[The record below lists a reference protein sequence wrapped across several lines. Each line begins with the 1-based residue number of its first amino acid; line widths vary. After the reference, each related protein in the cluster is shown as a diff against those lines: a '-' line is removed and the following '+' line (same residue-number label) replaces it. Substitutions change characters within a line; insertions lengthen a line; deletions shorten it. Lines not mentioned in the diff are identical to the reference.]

1 MCQNKAE
8 RENYLCQ
15 KNDFGLFAAA
25 FCAMLELLKG
35 QEGRACPKCD
45 TPKIKGG
52 RFPVKQLISRRSFL
66 KAAGVTAAA
75 ASMAIGAPAASA
87 CWLGDKSDVTI
98 LYTNDVHTYID
109 KQSPKL
115 TYAAIADLKQ
125 SYQNA
130 GKDVLLVDAGDHVQ
144 GTAYGSM
151 DEGASIIKLMNAAG
165 YDAATPGN
173 HEFDYGM
180 DRAKAIMKEADFPY
194 LSCNWVD
201 LRTGLRVLPSVKV
214 FVRGGRRIAFVGVTT
229 PETFTKSTPAYFM
242 DKAQRKYIYDIQ
254 GGEDGKKLYDA
265 VQKAIDKAKLLADVV
280 IGLGHLGVDPSSSPW
295 TSEEVIA
302 HTSGFDA
309 FIDGHSHTV
318 MENKQVQDASGKAVT
333 LTQTGSYF
341 ANVGEMTIAA
351 DGTITTKL
359 IPTHEGMDAGI
370 AAMQTSW
377 VNTVDDML
385 GEKIA
390 VGDSDF
396 YVSDPATGK
405 RRIRSAE
412 TNLGDFVADGIY
424 AYFNEVEKLHCDVAI
439 MNGGGIRADVPAG
452 DWTFKTCKQVSP
464 FGNVACLMS
473 VTGKQIQD
481 ALEFAARFAGEGG
494 KENGGFLQVAGATY
508 EIHTDIPNTVQT
520 DEKNVWI
527 GSATGIPRVQNVKIY
542 DKASGSYLPL
552 DPGATYALAGMNY
565 TLRNLG
571 DGFAMFDGAEL
582 IKDYVSEDY
591 LVMSTY
597 AMIFDGVDAAGL
609 PHLSSANSPLAA
621 YPGYLL
627 NYEQPYGAGRI
638 TIL

>member
-1 MCQNKAE
+1 M
-8 RENYLCQ
+8 
-15 KNDFGLFAAA
+15 
-25 FCAMLELLKG
+25 
-35 QEGRACPKCD
+35 
-45 TPKIKGG
+45 
-52 RFPVKQLISRRSFL
+52 KQLISRRSFL

-165 YDAATPGN
+165 YDVATPGN

-201 LRTGLRVLPSVKV
+201 LRTTLRVLPSVKV

-370 AAMQTSW
+370 AAMQTGW

-481 ALEFAARFAGEGG
+481 ALEFAARFAGAEG

-520 DEKNVWI
+520 DDKNVWI
-527 GSATGIPRVQNVKIY
+527 GSATGTPRVQNVKIY
-542 DKASGSYLPL
+542 DRANGTYVPL
-552 DPGATYALAGMNY
+552 DENKTYALAGMNY

-597 AMIFDGVDAAGL
+597 AMAFGGVDAEGL
-609 PHLSSANSPLAA
+609 PHLSSANSVLAE
-621 YPGYLL
+621 YPG
-627 NYEQPYGAGRI
+627 
-638 TIL
+638 

>member
-1 MCQNKAE
+1 M
-8 RENYLCQ
+8 
-15 KNDFGLFAAA
+15 
-25 FCAMLELLKG
+25 
-35 QEGRACPKCD
+35 
-45 TPKIKGG
+45 
-52 RFPVKQLISRRSFL
+52 KQLISRRSFL

-165 YDAATPGN
+165 YDVATPGN

-318 MENKQVQDASGKAVT
+318 MENKQVQDVSGKAVT

-370 AAMQTSW
+370 AAMQTGW
-377 VNTVDDML
+377 VSTVDDML

-424 AYFNEVEKLHCDVAI
+424 AYFNEVEKLHCDLAI

-527 GSATGIPRVQNVKIY
+527 GSATGTPRVQNVKIY

-597 AMIFDGVDAAGL
+597 AMIFDGADAAGL

>member
-1 MCQNKAE
+1 M
-8 RENYLCQ
+8 
-15 KNDFGLFAAA
+15 
-25 FCAMLELLKG
+25 
-35 QEGRACPKCD
+35 
-45 TPKIKGG
+45 
-52 RFPVKQLISRRSFL
+52 KQLISRRSFL

-87 CWLGDKSDVTI
+87 CWYGDKSDVTI

-165 YDAATPGN
+165 YDVATPGN

-201 LRTGLRVLPSVKV
+201 LRTTLRVLPSVKV

-370 AAMQTSW
+370 AAMQTGW

-424 AYFNEVEKLHCDVAI
+424 TYFNEVEKLHCDVAI
-439 MNGGGIRADVPAG
+439 MNGGGIRADEKAG
-452 DWTFKTCKQVSP
+452 YWTFKTCKQVSP

-481 ALEFAARFAGEGG
+481 ALEFAARFAGEDG

-527 GSATGIPRVQNVKIY
+527 GSATGTPRVQNVKIY

-597 AMIFDGVDAAGL
+597 AMIFDGADAAGL

>member
-1 MCQNKAE
+1 M
-8 RENYLCQ
+8 
-15 KNDFGLFAAA
+15 
-25 FCAMLELLKG
+25 
-35 QEGRACPKCD
+35 
-45 TPKIKGG
+45 
-52 RFPVKQLISRRSFL
+52 KQLISRRSFL

-87 CWLGDKSDVTI
+87 CWYGDKSDVTI

-165 YDAATPGN
+165 YDVATPGN

-201 LRTGLRVLPSVKV
+201 LRTTLRVLPSVKV

-370 AAMQTSW
+370 AAMQTGW

-424 AYFNEVEKLHCDVAI
+424 TYFNEVEKLHCDVAI

-481 ALEFAARFAGEGG
+481 ALEFAARFAGEDG

-527 GSATGIPRVQNVKIY
+527 GSATGTPRVQNVKIY
-542 DKASGSYLPL
+542 DKVSGSYLPL

-597 AMIFDGVDAAGL
+597 AMIFDGADAAGL

>member
-1 MCQNKAE
+1 M
-8 RENYLCQ
+8 
-15 KNDFGLFAAA
+15 
-25 FCAMLELLKG
+25 
-35 QEGRACPKCD
+35 
-45 TPKIKGG
+45 
-52 RFPVKQLISRRSFL
+52 KQLISRRSFL

-87 CWLGDKSDVTI
+87 CWFGDKSDVTI

-201 LRTGLRVLPSVKV
+201 LRTTLRVLPSVKV

-318 MENKQVQDASGKAVT
+318 MENVQVQDASGKAVT

-424 AYFNEVEKLHCDVAI
+424 TYFNEVEKLHCDVAI

-527 GSATGIPRVQNVKIY
+527 GSATGTPRVQNVKIY

-597 AMIFDGVDAAGL
+597 AMIFDGADAAGL

>member
-1 MCQNKAE
+1 M
-8 RENYLCQ
+8 
-15 KNDFGLFAAA
+15 
-25 FCAMLELLKG
+25 
-35 QEGRACPKCD
+35 
-45 TPKIKGG
+45 
-52 RFPVKQLISRRSFL
+52 KQLISRRSFL

-165 YDAATPGN
+165 YDVATPGN

-424 AYFNEVEKLHCDVAI
+424 AYFNEVEKLHCDLAI

-508 EIHTDIPNTVQT
+508 EIHTDILNTVQT

-527 GSATGIPRVQNVKIY
+527 GSATGTPRVQNVKIY

-552 DPGATYALAGMNY
+552 DPNATYALAGMNY

-591 LVMSTY
+591 LVMATY
-597 AMIFDGVDAAGL
+597 AMTFDGADAAGL

>member
-1 MCQNKAE
+1 MKH
-8 RENYLCQ
+8 
-15 KNDFGLFAAA
+15 
-25 FCAMLELLKG
+25 
-35 QEGRACPKCD
+35 
-45 TPKIKGG
+45 
-52 RFPVKQLISRRSFL
+52 LISRRNFL
-66 KAAGVTAAA
+66 KAAGVTTAAA
-75 ASMAIGAPAASA
+75 AMAVGAPAASA
-87 CWLGDKSDVTI
+87 CWTGEKSEVTI

-109 KQSPKL
+109 KQAPEL
-115 TYAAIADLKQ
+115 TYAAIAALKQ

-130 GKDVLLVDAGDHVQ
+130 GKKVLLVDAGDHVQ

-151 DEGASIIKLMNAAG
+151 DQGASIIELMNAAG

-180 DRAKAIMKEADFPY
+180 DRAKELMRDADFPY

-201 LRTGLRVLPSVKV
+201 LRTNLRVLPEIKV
-214 FVRGGRRIAFVGVTT
+214 FVRGGVRIAFVGITT

-242 DKAQRKYIYDIQ
+242 NKAQTKYIYDIL
-254 GGEDGKKLYDA
+254 GGEDGQKLYSA
-265 VQKAIDKAKLLADVV
+265 VQKAVDKAKCLADVV

-302 HTSGFDA
+302 HTTGFDA

-318 MENKQVQDASGKAVT
+318 MENKQVADASGRLVT
-333 LTQTGSYF
+333 LTQTGSYL
-341 ANVGEMTIAA
+341 ANVGEMTIAP
-351 DGTITTKL
+351 DGTISTRLVSTYDQEN
-359 IPTHEGMDAGI
+359 PAV
-370 AAMQTSW
+370 AAEQAAW
-377 VNTVDDML
+377 VSSVDEML

-390 VGDSDF
+390 VADTRF
-396 YVSDPATGK
+396 YITDPATGK
-405 RRIRSAE
+405 RRIRSGE

-424 AYFNEVEKLHCDVAI
+424 TYFNEVEQLHCDIAI
-439 MNGGGIRADVPAG
+439 MNGGGIRSDEDAG
-452 DWTFKTCKQVSP
+452 YWTFKTCKQVSP

-481 ALEFAARFAGEGG
+481 ALEFAARFAGAEG

-520 DEKNVWI
+520 DDKNVWI
-527 GSATGIPRVQNVKIY
+527 GSATGTPRVQNVKIY
-542 DKASGSYLPL
+542 DRANGTYVPL
-552 DPGATYALAGMNY
+552 DENKTYALAGMNY

-597 AMIFDGVDAAGL
+597 AMTFGGVDAEGL
-609 PHLSSANSPLAA
+609 PHLSSANSVLAE

-627 NYEQPYGAGRI
+627 DYENPYGAGRI
-638 TIL
+638 SIL

>member
-1 MCQNKAE
+1 MKH
-8 RENYLCQ
+8 
-15 KNDFGLFAAA
+15 
-25 FCAMLELLKG
+25 
-35 QEGRACPKCD
+35 
-45 TPKIKGG
+45 
-52 RFPVKQLISRRSFL
+52 LISRRNFL
-66 KAAGVTAAA
+66 KAAGVTTAAA
-75 ASMAIGAPAASA
+75 AMAVGAPAASA
-87 CWLGDKSDVTI
+87 CWTGEKSEVTI

-109 KQSPKL
+109 KRAPEL
-115 TYAAIADLKQ
+115 TYAAIAALKQ

-130 GKDVLLVDAGDHVQ
+130 GKKVLLVDAGDHVQ

-151 DEGASIIKLMNAAG
+151 DEGASIIELMNAAG

-180 DRAKAIMKEADFPY
+180 DRAKELMRDADFPY

-201 LRTGLRVLPSVKV
+201 LRTNLRVLPEIKV
-214 FVRGGRRIAFVGVTT
+214 FVRGGVRIAFVGITT

-242 DKAQRKYIYDIQ
+242 NKAQTKYIYDIL
-254 GGEDGKKLYDA
+254 GGEDGQKLYSA
-265 VQKAIDKAKLLADVV
+265 VQKTVDKAKCLADVV

-302 HTSGFDA
+302 HTTGFDA

-318 MENKQVQDASGKAVT
+318 MENKQVADASGRLVT

-341 ANVGEMTIAA
+341 ANVGEMTIAP
-351 DGTITTKL
+351 DGTISTRLVSTYDQED
-359 IPTHEGMDAGI
+359 PAV
-370 AAMQTSW
+370 AAEQAAW
-377 VNTVDDML
+377 VSSVDEML

-390 VGDSDF
+390 VADTKF
-396 YVSDPATGK
+396 YITDPATGK
-405 RRIRSAE
+405 RRIRSGE

-424 AYFNEVEKLHCDVAI
+424 TYFNEVEQLHCDIAI
-439 MNGGGIRADVPAG
+439 MNGGGIRSDEDAG
-452 DWTFKTCKQVSP
+452 YWTFKTCKQVSP

-481 ALEFAARFAGEGG
+481 ALEFAARFAGAEG

-520 DEKNVWI
+520 DDKNVWI
-527 GSATGIPRVQNVKIY
+527 GSATGTPRVQNVKIY
-542 DKASGSYLPL
+542 DRANGTYVPL
-552 DPGATYALAGMNY
+552 DENKTYALAGMNY

-597 AMIFDGVDAAGL
+597 AMTFGGVDAEGL
-609 PHLSSANSPLAA
+609 PHLSSANSVLAE
-621 YPGYLL
+621 YSGYLL
-627 NYEQPYGAGRI
+627 DYENPYGAGRI
-638 TIL
+638 SIL

>member
-1 MCQNKAE
+1 MKH
-8 RENYLCQ
+8 
-15 KNDFGLFAAA
+15 
-25 FCAMLELLKG
+25 
-35 QEGRACPKCD
+35 
-45 TPKIKGG
+45 
-52 RFPVKQLISRRSFL
+52 LISRRNFL
-66 KAAGVTAAA
+66 KAAGVTTAAA
-75 ASMAIGAPAASA
+75 AMAVGAPAASA
-87 CWLGDKSDVTI
+87 CWTGEKSEVTI

-109 KQSPKL
+109 KQVPQL
-115 TYAAIADLKQ
+115 TYAAIAALKQ
-125 SYQNA
+125 SYQDA
-130 GKDVLLVDAGDHVQ
+130 GKKVLLVDAGDHVQ

-151 DEGASIIKLMNAAG
+151 DQGASIIELMNAAG

-180 DRAKAIMKEADFPY
+180 DRAKELMRDADFPY

-201 LRTGLRVLPSVKV
+201 LRTNLRVLPEIKV
-214 FVRGGRRIAFVGVTT
+214 FVRGGVRIAFVGITT

-242 DKAQRKYIYDIQ
+242 NKAQTKYIYDIL
-254 GGEDGKKLYDA
+254 GGEDGQKLYSA
-265 VQKAIDKAKLLADVV
+265 VQKAVDKAKCLADVV

-302 HTSGFDA
+302 HTTGFDA

-318 MENKQVQDASGKAVT
+318 MENKQVADASGRLVT

-341 ANVGEMTIAA
+341 ANVGEMTIAP
-351 DGTITTKL
+351 DGTISTRLVSTYDQED
-359 IPTHEGMDAGI
+359 PAV
-370 AAMQTSW
+370 AAEQAAW

-390 VGDSDF
+390 VADTKF
-396 YVSDPATGK
+396 YITDPATGK
-405 RRIRSAE
+405 RRIRSGE

-424 AYFNEVEKLHCDVAI
+424 TYFNEVEQLHCDIAI
-439 MNGGGIRADVPAG
+439 MNGGGIRSDEDAG
-452 DWTFKTCKQVSP
+452 YWTFKTCKQVSP

-481 ALEFAARFAGEGG
+481 ALEFAARFAGAEG

-520 DEKNVWI
+520 DDKNVWI
-527 GSATGIPRVQNVKIY
+527 GSATGTPRVQNVKIY
-542 DKASGSYLPL
+542 DRANGTYVPL
-552 DPGATYALAGMNY
+552 DENKTYALAGMNY

-597 AMIFDGVDAAGL
+597 AMTFGGVDAEGL
-609 PHLSSANSPLAA
+609 PHLSSANSVLAE

-627 NYEQPYGAGRI
+627 DYENPYGAGRI
-638 TIL
+638 SIL

>member
-1 MCQNKAE
+1 MKH
-8 RENYLCQ
+8 
-15 KNDFGLFAAA
+15 
-25 FCAMLELLKG
+25 
-35 QEGRACPKCD
+35 
-45 TPKIKGG
+45 
-52 RFPVKQLISRRSFL
+52 LISRRNFL
-66 KAAGVTAAA
+66 KAAGVTTAAA
-75 ASMAIGAPAASA
+75 AMAVGAPAASA
-87 CWLGDKSDVTI
+87 CWTGEKSEVTI

-109 KQSPKL
+109 KQAPEL
-115 TYAAIADLKQ
+115 TYAAIAALKQ

-130 GKDVLLVDAGDHVQ
+130 GKKVLLVDAGDHVQ

-151 DEGASIIKLMNAAG
+151 DEGASIIELMNAAG

-180 DRAKAIMKEADFPY
+180 DRAKELMRDADFPY

-201 LRTGLRVLPSVKV
+201 LRTNLRVLPEIKV
-214 FVRGGRRIAFVGVTT
+214 FVRGGVRIAFVGITT

-242 DKAQRKYIYDIQ
+242 NKAQTKYIYDIL
-254 GGEDGKKLYDA
+254 GGEDGQKLYSA
-265 VQKAIDKAKLLADVV
+265 VQKAVDKAKCLADVV

-302 HTSGFDA
+302 HTTGFDA

-318 MENKQVQDASGKAVT
+318 MENKQVADASGRLVT

-341 ANVGEMTIAA
+341 ANVGEMTIAP
-351 DGTITTKL
+351 DGTISTRLVSTYDQED
-359 IPTHEGMDAGI
+359 PAV
-370 AAMQTSW
+370 AAEQAAW
-377 VNTVDDML
+377 VSSVDEML

-390 VGDSDF
+390 VADTKF
-396 YVSDPATGK
+396 YITDPATGK
-405 RRIRSAE
+405 RRIRSGE

-424 AYFNEVEKLHCDVAI
+424 TYFNEVEQLHCDIAI
-439 MNGGGIRADVPAG
+439 MNGGGIRSDEDAG
-452 DWTFKTCKQVSP
+452 YWTFKTCKQVSP

-481 ALEFAARFAGEGG
+481 ALEFAARFAGAEG

-508 EIHTDIPNTVQT
+508 EIHTNIPNTVQT
-520 DEKNVWI
+520 DDKNVWI
-527 GSATGIPRVQNVKIY
+527 GSATGTPRVQNVKIY
-542 DKASGSYLPL
+542 DRANGTYVPL
-552 DPGATYALAGMNY
+552 DENKTYALAGMNY

-597 AMIFDGVDAAGL
+597 AMTFGGVDAEGL
-609 PHLSSANSPLAA
+609 PHLSSANSVLAE

-627 NYEQPYGAGRI
+627 DYENPYGAGRI
-638 TIL
+638 SIL

>member
-1 MCQNKAE
+1 MKH
-8 RENYLCQ
+8 
-15 KNDFGLFAAA
+15 
-25 FCAMLELLKG
+25 
-35 QEGRACPKCD
+35 
-45 TPKIKGG
+45 
-52 RFPVKQLISRRSFL
+52 LISRRNFL
-66 KAAGVTAAA
+66 KAAGVTTAAA
-75 ASMAIGAPAASA
+75 AMAVGAPAASA
-87 CWLGDKSDVTI
+87 CWTSEKSEVTI

-109 KQSPKL
+109 KQAPEL
-115 TYAAIADLKQ
+115 TYAAIAALKQ

-130 GKDVLLVDAGDHVQ
+130 GKKVLLVDAGDHVQ

-151 DEGASIIKLMNAAG
+151 DQGASIIQLMNAAG

-180 DRAKAIMKEADFPY
+180 DRAKELMRDADFPY

-201 LRTGLRVLPSVKV
+201 LRTNLRVLPEIKV
-214 FVRGGRRIAFVGVTT
+214 FVRGGVRIAFVGITT

-242 DKAQRKYIYDIQ
+242 NKAQTKYIYDIL
-254 GGEDGKKLYDA
+254 GGEDGQKLYSA
-265 VQKAIDKAKLLADVV
+265 VQKAVDKAKCLADVV

-302 HTSGFDA
+302 HTTGFDA

-318 MENKQVQDASGKAVT
+318 MENKQVADASGRLVT

-341 ANVGEMTIAA
+341 ANVGEMTIAP
-351 DGTITTKL
+351 DGTISTRLVSTYDQ
-359 IPTHEGMDAGI
+359 EDVAV
-370 AAMQTSW
+370 AAEQAAW

-390 VGDSDF
+390 VADTKF
-396 YVSDPATGK
+396 YITDPATGK
-405 RRIRSAE
+405 RRIRSGE

-424 AYFNEVEKLHCDVAI
+424 TYFNEVEKLHCDIAI
-439 MNGGGIRADVPAG
+439 MNGGGIRSDEDAG
-452 DWTFKTCKQVSP
+452 YWTFKTCKQVSP

-481 ALEFAARFAGEGG
+481 ALEFAARFAGEDG

-527 GSATGIPRVQNVKIY
+527 GSATGTPRVQNVKIY

-597 AMIFDGVDAAGL
+597 AMIFDGADAAGL

>member
-1 MCQNKAE
+1 M
-8 RENYLCQ
+8 
-15 KNDFGLFAAA
+15 
-25 FCAMLELLKG
+25 
-35 QEGRACPKCD
+35 
-45 TPKIKGG
+45 
-52 RFPVKQLISRRSFL
+52 KQLISRRSFL

-165 YDAATPGN
+165 YDVATPGN

-359 IPTHEGMDAGI
+359 IPTHEGMDATI
-370 AAMQTSW
+370 AAMQTGW

-424 AYFNEVEKLHCDVAI
+424 AYFNEVEKLHCDLAI

-527 GSATGIPRVQNVKIY
+527 GSATGTPRVQNVKIY

-597 AMIFDGVDAAGL
+597 AMIFDGADAAGL

-627 NYEQPYGAGRI
+627 DYEQPYGAGRI

>member
-1 MCQNKAE
+1 M
-8 RENYLCQ
+8 
-15 KNDFGLFAAA
+15 
-25 FCAMLELLKG
+25 
-35 QEGRACPKCD
+35 
-45 TPKIKGG
+45 
-52 RFPVKQLISRRSFL
+52 KQLISRRSFL

-165 YDAATPGN
+165 YDVATPGN

-280 IGLGHLGVDPSSSPW
+280 IGLGHLGVDPSSAPW

-359 IPTHEGMDAGI
+359 IPTHEGMDATI

-424 AYFNEVEKLHCDVAI
+424 AYFNEIEELHCDLAI

-527 GSATGIPRVQNVKIY
+527 GSATGTPRVQNVKIY

-597 AMIFDGVDAAGL
+597 AMIFDGADAAGL

-627 NYEQPYGAGRI
+627 DYEQPYGAGRI

>member
-1 MCQNKAE
+1 MKH
-8 RENYLCQ
+8 
-15 KNDFGLFAAA
+15 
-25 FCAMLELLKG
+25 
-35 QEGRACPKCD
+35 
-45 TPKIKGG
+45 
-52 RFPVKQLISRRSFL
+52 LISRRNFL
-66 KAAGVTAAA
+66 KAAGVTTAAA
-75 ASMAIGAPAASA
+75 AMAVGAPAASA
-87 CWLGDKSDVTI
+87 CWTGEKSEVTI

-109 KQSPKL
+109 KQAPEL
-115 TYAAIADLKQ
+115 TYAAIAALKQ

-130 GKDVLLVDAGDHVQ
+130 GKKVLLVDAGDHVQ

-151 DEGASIIKLMNAAG
+151 DEGASIIELMNAAG

-180 DRAKAIMKEADFPY
+180 DRAKELMRDADFPY

-201 LRTGLRVLPSVKV
+201 LRTNLRVLPEIKV
-214 FVRGGRRIAFVGVTT
+214 FVRGGVRIAFVGITT

-242 DKAQRKYIYDIQ
+242 NKAQTKYIYDIL
-254 GGEDGKKLYDA
+254 GGEDGQKLYSA
-265 VQKAIDKAKLLADVV
+265 VQKAVDKAKCLADVV

-302 HTSGFDA
+302 HTTGFDA

-318 MENKQVQDASGKAVT
+318 MENKQVADASGRLVT

-341 ANVGEMTIAA
+341 ANVGEMTIAP
-351 DGTITTKL
+351 DGTISTRLVSTYDQED
-359 IPTHEGMDAGI
+359 PAV
-370 AAMQTSW
+370 AAEQAAW

-390 VGDSDF
+390 VADTKF
-396 YVSDPATGK
+396 YITDPATGK
-405 RRIRSAE
+405 RRIRSGE

-424 AYFNEVEKLHCDVAI
+424 TYFNEVEQLHCDIAI
-439 MNGGGIRADVPAG
+439 MNGGGIRSDEDAG
-452 DWTFKTCKQVSP
+452 YWTFKTCKQVSP

-481 ALEFAARFAGEGG
+481 ALEFAARFAGEDG

-527 GSATGIPRVQNVKIY
+527 GSATGTPRVQNVKIY

-597 AMIFDGVDAAGL
+597 AMTFGGVDAEGL
-609 PHLSSANSPLAA
+609 PHLSSANSVLAE

-627 NYEQPYGAGRI
+627 DYENPYGAGRI
-638 TIL
+638 SIL

>member
-1 MCQNKAE
+1 MKH
-8 RENYLCQ
+8 
-15 KNDFGLFAAA
+15 
-25 FCAMLELLKG
+25 
-35 QEGRACPKCD
+35 
-45 TPKIKGG
+45 
-52 RFPVKQLISRRSFL
+52 LISRRNFL
-66 KAAGVTAAA
+66 KAAGVTTAAA
-75 ASMAIGAPAASA
+75 AMAVGAPAASA
-87 CWLGDKSDVTI
+87 CWTGEKSEVTI

-109 KQSPKL
+109 KQAPEL
-115 TYAAIADLKQ
+115 TYAAIAALKQ

-130 GKDVLLVDAGDHVQ
+130 GKKVLLVDAGDHVQ

-151 DEGASIIKLMNAAG
+151 DEGASIIQLMNAAG
-165 YDAATPGN
+165 YDVATPGN

-180 DRAKAIMKEADFPY
+180 DRAKELMRDADFPY

-201 LRTGLRVLPSVKV
+201 LRTNLRVLPEIKV
-214 FVRGGRRIAFVGVTT
+214 FVRGGVRIAFVGITT

-242 DKAQRKYIYDIQ
+242 NKAQTKYIYDIL
-254 GGEDGKKLYDA
+254 GGEDGQKLYSA
-265 VQKAIDKAKLLADVV
+265 VQKAVDKAKCLADVV

-302 HTSGFDA
+302 HTTGFDA

-318 MENKQVQDASGKAVT
+318 MENKQVADASGRLVT

-341 ANVGEMTIAA
+341 ANVGEMTIAP
-351 DGTITTKL
+351 DGTISTRLVSTYDQED
-359 IPTHEGMDAGI
+359 PAV
-370 AAMQTSW
+370 AAEQAAW
-377 VNTVDDML
+377 VSSVDEML

-390 VGDSDF
+390 VADTKF
-396 YVSDPATGK
+396 YITDPATGK
-405 RRIRSAE
+405 RRIRSGE

-424 AYFNEVEKLHCDVAI
+424 TYFNEVEQLHCDIAI
-439 MNGGGIRADVPAG
+439 MNGGGIRSDEDAG
-452 DWTFKTCKQVSP
+452 YWTFKTCKQVSP

-481 ALEFAARFAGEGG
+481 ALEFAARFAGAEG

-520 DEKNVWI
+520 DDKNVWI
-527 GSATGIPRVQNVKIY
+527 GSATGTPRVQNVKIY
-542 DKASGSYLPL
+542 DHANGTYVPL
-552 DPGATYALAGMNY
+552 DENKTYALAGMNY

-597 AMIFDGVDAAGL
+597 AMTFGGVDAEGL
-609 PHLSSANSPLAA
+609 PHLSSANSVLAE

-627 NYEQPYGAGRI
+627 DYENPYGAGRI
-638 TIL
+638 SIL

>member
-1 MCQNKAE
+1 M
-8 RENYLCQ
+8 
-15 KNDFGLFAAA
+15 
-25 FCAMLELLKG
+25 
-35 QEGRACPKCD
+35 
-45 TPKIKGG
+45 
-52 RFPVKQLISRRSFL
+52 KQLISRRSFL

-165 YDAATPGN
+165 YDVATPGN

-424 AYFNEVEKLHCDVAI
+424 AYFNEVEKLHCDLAI

-527 GSATGIPRVQNVKIY
+527 GSATGTPRVQNVKIY
-542 DKASGSYLPL
+542 DKASGTYVPL
-552 DPGATYALAGMNY
+552 DEGKTYALAGMNY

-597 AMIFDGVDAAGL
+597 AMIFDGADAAGL

>member
-1 MCQNKAE
+1 M
-8 RENYLCQ
+8 
-15 KNDFGLFAAA
+15 
-25 FCAMLELLKG
+25 
-35 QEGRACPKCD
+35 
-45 TPKIKGG
+45 
-52 RFPVKQLISRRSFL
+52 KQLISRRSFL

-165 YDAATPGN
+165 YDVATPGN

-424 AYFNEVEKLHCDVAI
+424 TYFNEVEKLHCDLAI

-481 ALEFAARFAGEGG
+481 ALEFAARFAGAEG

-520 DEKNVWI
+520 DDKNVWI
-527 GSATGIPRVQNVKIY
+527 GSATGTPRVQNVKIY
-542 DKASGSYLPL
+542 DRHTGTYEPL
-552 DPGATYALAGMNY
+552 DLAKTYALAGMNY

-597 AMIFDGVDAAGL
+597 AMTFGGVDAEGL
-609 PHLSSANSPLAA
+609 PHLSSANSVLAE

-627 NYEQPYGAGRI
+627 DYENPYGAGRI
-638 TIL
+638 SIL

>member
-1 MCQNKAE
+1 M
-8 RENYLCQ
+8 
-15 KNDFGLFAAA
+15 
-25 FCAMLELLKG
+25 
-35 QEGRACPKCD
+35 
-45 TPKIKGG
+45 
-52 RFPVKQLISRRSFL
+52 KQFITRRSFI
-66 KAAGVTAAA
+66 KAAGAATALTAV
-75 ASMAIGAPAASA
+75 SVGAPAAFA
-87 CWLGDKSDVTI
+87 EETNCFFGDKADVTI

-109 KQSPKL
+109 NKSPKP
-115 TYAAIADLKQ
+115 TYAAIAALKK
-125 SYQNA
+125 SIEDT
-130 GKDVLLVDAGDHVQ
+130 GRDVLLVDAGDHIQ

-151 DEGASIIKLMNAAG
+151 DDGATIIELMNEAG
-165 YDAATPGN
+165 YDLATPGN

-180 DRAKAIMKEADFPY
+180 ARAKAVLREADFPY
-194 LSCNWVD
+194 VSCNWVD
-201 LRTGLRVLPSVKV
+201 LRTGFNVLPSVKFF
-214 FVRGGRRIAFVGVTT
+214 FVGGRKIAFVGVTT

-424 AYFNEVEKLHCDVAI
+424 TYFNEVEKLHCDVAI

-481 ALEFAARFAGEGG
+481 ALEFAARFAGEDG

-527 GSATGIPRVQNVKIY
+527 GSATGTPRVQNVKIY

-597 AMIFDGVDAAGL
+597 AMIFDGADAAGL

>member
-1 MCQNKAE
+1 MKH
-8 RENYLCQ
+8 
-15 KNDFGLFAAA
+15 
-25 FCAMLELLKG
+25 
-35 QEGRACPKCD
+35 
-45 TPKIKGG
+45 
-52 RFPVKQLISRRSFL
+52 LISRRNFL
-66 KAAGVTAAA
+66 KAAGVTTAAA
-75 ASMAIGAPAASA
+75 AMAVGAPAASA
-87 CWLGDKSDVTI
+87 CWTGEKSEVTI

-109 KQSPKL
+109 KQAPEL
-115 TYAAIADLKQ
+115 TYAAIAALKQ

-130 GKDVLLVDAGDHVQ
+130 GKKVLLVDAGDHVQ

-151 DEGASIIKLMNAAG
+151 DEGASIIELMNAAG

-180 DRAKAIMKEADFPY
+180 DRAKELMRDADFPY

-201 LRTGLRVLPSVKV
+201 LRTNLRVLPEIKV
-214 FVRGGRRIAFVGVTT
+214 FVRGGVRIAFVGITT

-242 DKAQRKYIYDIQ
+242 NKAQTKYIYDIL
-254 GGEDGKKLYDA
+254 GGEDGQKLYSA
-265 VQKAIDKAKLLADVV
+265 VQKAVDKAKCLADVV

-302 HTSGFDA
+302 HTTGFDA

-318 MENKQVQDASGKAVT
+318 MENKQVADASGRLVT

-341 ANVGEMTIAA
+341 ANVGEMTIAP
-351 DGTITTKL
+351 DGTISTRLVSTYDQED
-359 IPTHEGMDAGI
+359 PAV
-370 AAMQTSW
+370 AAEQAAW

-390 VGDSDF
+390 VADTKF
-396 YVSDPATGK
+396 YITDPATGK
-405 RRIRSAE
+405 RRIRSGE

-424 AYFNEVEKLHCDVAI
+424 TYFNEVEQLHCDIAI
-439 MNGGGIRADVPAG
+439 MNGGGIRSDEDAG
-452 DWTFKTCKQVSP
+452 YWTFKTCKQVSP

-481 ALEFAARFAGEGG
+481 ALEFAARFAGAEG

-508 EIHTDIPNTVQT
+508 EVHTDIPNTVQT
-520 DEKNVWI
+520 DDKNVWI
-527 GSATGIPRVQNVKIY
+527 GSATGTPRVQNVKIY
-542 DKASGSYLPL
+542 DRANGTYVPL
-552 DPGATYALAGMNY
+552 DENKTYALAGMNY

-597 AMIFDGVDAAGL
+597 AMTFGGVDAEGL
-609 PHLSSANSPLAA
+609 PHLSSANSVLAE

-627 NYEQPYGAGRI
+627 DYENPYGAGRI
-638 TIL
+638 SIL